1 MPVRFQLT
9 VDCTDPDVLTRFWA
23 EALHYDLAPP
33 PEGHASWDDFY
44 RSLGV
49 PEDELG
55 GGVDRIV
62 DPAGEGPMVW
72 FQVVPERKSIKNRF
86 HFDINASGG
95 RAHAID
101 VRRERVEAEADR
113 LVALGAT
120 RVRTVAPDDM
130 DHYAVAMTDPEGNE
144 FDVF

>member
-9 VDCTDPDVLTRFWA
+9 VDCADPDRLARFWA

-55 GGVDRIV
+55 GEVDRIV

-72 FQVVPERKSIKNRF
+72 FQVVPERKSTKNRF

-101 VRRERVEAEADR
+101 VRRERVEAEAER

-130 DHYAVAMTDPEGNE
+130 DQYAVAMIDPEGNE